1 MKNLGGKLFYF
12 FSLFLPKVGG
22 EVYQSWG
29 EVYFNIMFSIGEPH
43 RRKVWGASNVICP
56 PPRPPAEYTTT
67 QTAKPSLIMNNEKYT
82 RSVSLRNVCDY
93 PPPPPVDRVYAW
105 IRKSTLGL

>member
-29 EVYFNIMFSIGEPH
+29 EVYCNIMFSIGEPH
-43 RRKVWGASNVICP
+43 RRKVWGGQVM
-56 PPRPPAEYTTT
+56 
-67 QTAKPSLIMNNEKYT
+67 QF
-82 RSVSLRNVCDY
+82 
-93 PPPPPVDRVYAW
+93 
-105 IRKSTLGL
+105 